1 MKQRSSTPAR
11 ALRRFICNAD
21 GMAAV
26 EFTMVAPV
34 LMFLLVGTADVGT
47 GLYRKMQV
55 QSAAQAGGHYVTLN
69 GFDETSISSAVTAGT
84 SLPVTAFPAPA
95 KFCGCP
101 TSEGVT
107 SLDCSGTCVDGST
120 PGTYVRISAQAAY
133 GSWLSYPDV
142 TDGWKMTNHFS
153 LTAQTVVRIQ

>member
-1 MKQRSSTPAR
+1 MKEGMLIPAR
-11 ALRRFICNAD
+11 ALCRFAGNAY

-34 LMFLLVGTADVGT
+34 LMFILIGTADVGT

-69 GFDETSISSAVTAGT
+69 GFDEASVSSAVTAGT
-84 SLPVTAFPAPA
+84 SLPVNASPAPA

-101 TSEGVT
+101 TSAGVT
-107 SLDCSGTCVDGST
+107 SLDCGATCVDGST
-120 PGTYVRISAQAAY
+120 PGTYVRVSAQAAY
-133 GSWLSYPDV
+133 GSWLSYPDI
-142 TDGWKMTNHFS
+142 TDGWKMTSRFT